1 MLRVL
6 RLTLLFAF
14 LSILAG
20 CQEGTERPHAPEP
33 AKGAESRP
41 QLTRA
46 EIAMLLA
53 AASGDTAAVG
63 GWLDKGVDVNMR
75 GGDRNTP
82 IMEAAFA
89 GHLET
94 VKLLL
99 DHGADLSARK
109 NDGETVITLGAGH
122 QDIAD
127 LFKTVS
133 ALVEAVSKGDN
144 KTVKELIEKGTPV
157 NGLDQHGQSALTEAC
172 WNGRTETVK
181 LLLGK
186 GADPNIKKADG
197 QSPLNLA
204 MAQKHQAIVALLNEA
219 IAKRSKQTP
228 LETGK

>member
-6 RLTLLFAF
+6 RLTLLFVF

-20 CQEGTERPHAPEP
+20 CQGTERPHAPEP
-33 AKGAESRP
+33 AKGAESKQ

-46 EIAMLLA
+46 EMAMLLA
-53 AASGDTAAVG
+53 AANGDTAAVG
-63 GWLDKGVDVNMR
+63 GWLEKGVDVNMR

-127 LFKTVS
+127 LFKNVS
-133 ALVEAVSKGDN
+133 ALVDVASKGDN
-144 KTVKELIEKGTPV
+144 KAVKELIDKGTPV
-157 NGLDQHGQSALTEAC
+157 NGLDQHGQTALTEAC

-181 LLLGK
+181 LLLEK

-197 QSPLNLA
+197 QNPLSLA
-204 MAQKHQAIVALLNEA
+204 MAQKHQDIVALLNET
-219 IAKRSKQTP
+219 IAKRSKQNPMQTS
-228 LETGK
+228 K